1 MEDRLLSIGSS
12 VDVLQKAIADGHVRT
27 LRDAINFAFHRG
39 LDFGEGVHTIDVL
52 MTLSSQGKLFIDPES
67 GDITKI
73 LNK

>member
-1 MEDRLLSIGSS
+1 MEDRLLRIDSS
-12 VDVLQKAIADGHVRT
+12 VDVLQKAIADGHVKT

-67 GDITKI
+67 GNITKI
-73 LNK
+73 QE